1 MKRKHEK
8 NTLYLNGQKSNL
20 IKSGSKSLTS
30 TYTSEC
36 KYNICKSLID
46 IFKRFPSFIWKI

>member
-1 MKRKHEK
+1 MKRNHGK
-8 NTLYLNGQKSNL
+8 NTPYLNGQKLNL
-20 IKSGSKSLTS
+20 IKSGSKSLTT

-36 KYNICKSLID
+36 KYICKSLIE